1 MLSLEDH
8 VVRISGSSAPTGIH
22 KSAGKAASAKTGTS
36 SKKDTIQVS
45 DAAGLRER
53 AKVMLS
59 DMPDVRLDK
68 IEEIRDALESGTYQL
83 DSKSVSVHIV
93 RNALSEHAWG

>member
-1 MLSLEDH
+1 M
-8 VVRISGSSAPTGIH
+8 VRISGSSSPSGIH
-22 KSAGKAASAKTGTS
+22 KSAGKPSSAKSSGKS
-36 SKKDTIQVS
+36 SKKDTVQVS

-59 DMPDVRLDK
+59 DMPDVRLEK
-68 IEEIRDALESGTYQL
+68 IEEIRDALESGTYQM
-83 DSKSVSVHIV
+83 DSRSVSVHIV